1 MKKAFFIIFLAVT
14 VKSFKSQTIQTDR
27 PSVQTENSSTVY
39 KDAFQVEY
47 GITTSV
53 TQDTIDNIAIPNS
66 LYRFGISDN
75 IEIRISNDLIFS
87 NSFKDIT
94 ISPLQF
100 GGKFQIFKK
109 EKSNLAFLTM
119 IAMNSLK
126 NESRSSFF
134 QNINTKFIG
143 SYSFINTINLGYTLG
158 HNLNPVNE
166 KNDINYSLLISKVMK
181 NNFTAFIEFYGNI
194 NYVEEISN
202 FSSFDFGLAYLLKDK
217 LQLDIYTGSDLNF
230 SNYFL
235 AIGLSYL
242 FIK

>member
-1 MKKAFFIIFLAVT
+1 
-14 VKSFKSQTIQTDR
+14 
-27 PSVQTENSSTVY
+27 
-39 KDAFQVEY
+39 
-47 GITTSV
+47 
-53 TQDTIDNIAIPNS
+53 
-66 LYRFGISDN
+66 
-75 IEIRISNDLIFS
+75 
-87 NSFKDIT
+87 
-94 ISPLQF
+94 
-100 GGKFQIFKK
+100 
-109 EKSNLAFLTM
+109 M

-126 NESRSSFF
+126 NENRSSFF

-143 SYSFINTINLGYTLG
+143 SYSFINSVNLGYTFG
-158 HNLNPVNE
+158 HNLNPVKE
-166 KNDINYSLLISKVMK
+166 KNDINYSLLISKEMK